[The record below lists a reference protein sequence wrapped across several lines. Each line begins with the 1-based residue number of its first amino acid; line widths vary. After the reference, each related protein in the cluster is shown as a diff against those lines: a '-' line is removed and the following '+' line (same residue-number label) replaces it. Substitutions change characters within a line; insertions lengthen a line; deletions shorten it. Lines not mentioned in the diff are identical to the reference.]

1 MESTIILRVELS
13 FEVNVKFFSVLLL
26 SYHAHG
32 EIGKVVRDL
41 RHFVTLSLLP
51 IVFLLSSSHLYIS
64 KILGKISAMAL
75 VTVSTPIKFDQLLAF
90 KQNRKKKIL
99 VLFKN

>member
-1 MESTIILRVELS
+1 MERTIILRVELS

-32 EIGKVVRDL
+32 EIGKVVRDS

-64 KILGKISAMAL
+64 KILGKIPAMAL